1 MEALL
6 AINFYIVTILL
17 LIIGWQDI
25 TSRLISNHNLAFLT
39 LALCPMIFLSG
50 TLPNIILSAA
60 VMLIG
65 FPLFLIKVLGAGDVK
80 LIAALALACTP
91 DFFYSF
97 LLLTA
102 LLGGFL
108 ALIGLFFFH
117 KNTKEHDIPYG
128 VAISLAF
135 IFSYQIV

>member
-25 TSRLISNHNLAFLT
+25 TSRLIGNHNLFFLT
-39 LALCPMIFLSG
+39 LALCPMILLSG
-50 TLPNIILSAA
+50 TLPNIVLSA
-60 VMLIG
+60 VVLLVG
-65 FPLFLIKVLGAGDVK
+65 FPLFLGNMLGAGDVK
-80 LIAALALACTP
+80 LIATLALAFTP
-91 DFFYSF
+91 PLFYSF

-102 LLGGFL
+102 FLGGFL
-108 ALIGLFFFH
+108 ALIGLLFFH
-117 KNTKEHDIPYG
+117 KNTKEHGIPYG